1 MKIRGKFII
10 PIVGLVIICS
20 ISAIFAVNS
29 TVKNL
34 GEEQRH
40 KLSEFASKNLIDQA
54 KIRQS
59 AIYSSIDQL
68 GKSALSEAA
77 LFSEIPD
84 IQDVYEVA
92 LSGDINDE
100 NDMMMQQARQKLR
113 IVMGAYIDGYKK
125 QTGAKEFKIHFHT
138 TSGRSLA
145 RLWRKNW
152 QAKRDGKK
160 VDISDDLTSFRKT
173 VVEIN
178 QGNHAPLSGIE
189 IGRGGFAIRGLSSV
203 KGFDDEHVGSV
214 EVLKSFNDILK
225 ANHTNDSYQIAV
237 YMLAENL
244 PIATKLQNPD
254 KNPVL
259 DGKYV
264 FTSSTNPEKTN
275 QLISSD
281 LLDEGKIGT
290 SQKVVDGQFIMTF
303 PLPDFSGKTAG
314 VMALVYDMTL
324 INQMISDMKIA
335 GEESISAISWRFTA
349 GGIVL
354 VFILIATILYVTRI
368 VIKPLQ
374 LAVGSAQQI
383 ALGDLSQ
390 SIDFQSKDEV
400 GDLAAAINQM
410 IVSLKVKSD
419 EAAQIAQGNL
429 NLEVEIASEYDSM
442 GMAFKQMVANLNEV
456 LGEVHRASEQI
467 DSGSVQVS
475 DTAQTLS
482 QGATESAASLE
493 EISSSM
499 NEIGSQTQQSAD
511 NAGQAN
517 QLASNAQDAARAG
530 SERMGAMVQAMS
542 EINDAGQNISKIIK
556 VIDEIAFQTNLLA
569 LNAAVEAARA
579 GQHGKGFAVVAEEV
593 RNLAA
598 RSAKAAEETAE
609 LIEGSVDKAKNGTQI
624 AEKTSEALA
633 GIVSSITHVTDLVA
647 EIAAASNEQAQGIAQ
662 VNQGLEQI
670 DVTVQQST
678 ATAEESAASA
688 EELSSQSAHLKHM
701 LSRFSLAM
709 NSPRVKSHVSGAAT
723 EPRRV
728 PVVPHPKPAEVNTGT
743 NKSVEQNWDN
753 IKEQAKPQIQLDD
766 DEFGKF

>member
-1 MKIRGKFII
+1 MKIRAKFIL

-20 ISAIFAVNS
+20 IGAIVAING
-29 TVKNL
+29 TVQDL
-34 GEEQRH
+34 GVKQRQ
-40 KLSEFASKNLIDQA
+40 KLSEFASANLIDQA

-59 AIYSSIDQL
+59 AIYSSIDQM
-68 GKSALSEAA
+68 GKAALSQAA
-77 LFSEIPD
+77 LFSEVPD

-92 LSGDINDE
+92 HSGNINDE
-100 NDMMMQQARQKLR
+100 NDIMMQQARQKLR
-113 IVMGAYIDGYKK
+113 IVMSAYIDGYKRE
-125 QTGAKEFKIHFHT
+125 TGAKEFKIHFHMP
-138 TSGRSLA
+138 SGRSLA
-145 RLWRKNW
+145 RLWRQNW
-152 QAKRDGKK
+152 QTKRDGKK

-178 QGNHAPLSGIE
+178 QGDHKSLSGIE
-189 IGRGGFAIRGLSSV
+189 IGRGGFAIRGLSPII
-203 KGFDDEHVGSV
+203 GFDEEHVGSV
-214 EVLKSFNDILK
+214 EVLRSFGEILK
-225 ANHTNDSYQIAV
+225 ANHTDDSYQIAV

-244 PIATKLQNPD
+244 PIATKLQNPE

-259 DGKYV
+259 DDKYV
-264 FTSSTNPEKTN
+264 FTSSTNSEKTN
-275 QLISSD
+275 GLITSE
-281 LLDEGKIGT
+281 LLDEGKNGT
-290 SQKVVDGQFIMTF
+290 SQKIIGDQFVMTF
-303 PLPDFSGKTAG
+303 PIPDFSGKTAG
-314 VMALVYDMTL
+314 VMALVYDMTH
-324 INQMISDMKIA
+324 INQMISDMKKA
-335 GEESISAISWRFTA
+335 GEKSISTISWRFIV
-349 GGIVL
+349 GGTVL
-354 VFILIATILYVTRI
+354 VLILIATIMYVTRI

-374 LAVGSAQQI
+374 LAVSAAQQI

-390 SIDFQSKDEV
+390 SIDFHSKDEV
-400 GDLAAAINQM
+400 GELSAAINKM
-410 IVSLKVKSD
+410 IDSLKIKSD
-419 EAAQIAQGNL
+419 EAAQIAGGNL
-429 NLEVEIASEYDSM
+429 NLEVAVASERDNM
-442 GMAFKQMVANLNEV
+442 GMAFRQMVANLNDV

-467 DSGSVQVS
+467 DAGSVQVS

-517 QLASNAQDAARAG
+517 QLANNAQNAARTG
-530 SERMGAMVQAMS
+530 SERMGSMVQAMS

-598 RSAKAAEETAE
+598 RSAKAAEETAG
-609 LIEGSVDKAKNGTQI
+609 LIEGSVEKAKNGTQI
-624 AEKTSEALA
+624 AEKTSEALSE
-633 GIVSSITHVTDLVA
+633 IVGSITQVTDLVA
-647 EIAAASNEQAQGIAQ
+647 EIAAASHEQAQGIAQ
-662 VNQGLEQI
+662 VNQGLGQI

-701 LSRFSLAM
+701 LGRFNLAVTSSQE
-709 NSPRVKSHVSGAAT
+709 NRHAHVAAPAPRVVSAISAPVERAKAAE
-723 EPRRV
+723 EPV
-728 PVVPHPKPAEVNTGT
+728 AQSWGNVQEP
-743 NKSVEQNWDN
+743 
-753 IKEQAKPQIQLDD
+753 AKPQIKLDD

>member
-1 MKIRGKFII
+1 MKIRGKFIL

-20 ISAIFAVNS
+20 ISAIIAVNN

-34 GEEQRH
+34 GEEQRQ
-40 KLSEFASKNLIDQA
+40 KISEFASQNLIDQA

-68 GKSALSEAA
+68 GNAALSQAA

-92 LSGDINDE
+92 HSGNINDE
-100 NDMMMQQARQKLR
+100 NDIMMQQARQKLR

-125 QTGAKEFKIHFHT
+125 QTGSKEFKIHFHMP
-138 TSGRSLA
+138 SGRSLA
-145 RLWRKNW
+145 RLWRGNW

-178 QGNHAPLSGIE
+178 QGQNKPLSGIE

-203 KGFDDEHVGSV
+203 KGFDEEHVGSV
-214 EVLKSFNDILK
+214 EVLRSFGEVLK
-225 ANHTNDSYQIAV
+225 ANHTDDSYQIAV

-244 PIATKLQNPD
+244 PIATKLQNPE

-264 FTSSTNPEKTN
+264 FTSSTNPVKTN
-275 QLISSD
+275 GFITSA
-281 LLDEGKIGT
+281 LLDEGKNGT
-290 SQKVVDGQFIMTF
+290 SQKVVDGQFVMTF
-303 PLPDFSGKTAG
+303 PIPDFSGETAG

-324 INQMISDMKIA
+324 IDQMISVMKKV
-335 GEESISAISWRFTA
+335 GEESISSISWRFTV
-349 GGIVL
+349 GGAVL
-354 VFILIATILYVTRI
+354 VFILIAMILYVTRI

-374 LAVGSAQQI
+374 LAVSSAQQI
-383 ALGDLSQ
+383 ALGDLNQ

-400 GDLAAAINQM
+400 GDLASAINQM
-410 IVSLKVKSD
+410 IESLKLKAD

-429 NLEVEIASEYDSM
+429 KLEVAIASEHDSM

-499 NEIGSQTQQSAD
+499 NEIGSQTRQSAD

-517 QLASNAQDAARAG
+517 QLARNAQDAARTG
-530 SERMGAMVQAMS
+530 SERMGSMVQAMS
-542 EINDAGQNISKIIK
+542 EINGAGQNISKIIK

-609 LIEGSVDKAKNGTQI
+609 LIEGSVEKAKNGTQI
-624 AEKTSEALA
+624 AEKTSEALSE
-633 GIVSSITHVTDLVA
+633 IVNSITQVTDLVA
-647 EIAAASNEQAQGIAQ
+647 EIATASNEQAQGIAQ
-662 VNQGLEQI
+662 VNQGLGQI

-701 LSRFSLAM
+701 LSRFSLSSSM
-709 NSPRVKSHVSGAAT
+709 PQINSHAQFEAAAPRVVSAVSRPQPTKVDAA
-723 EPRRV
+723 
-728 PVVPHPKPAEVNTGT
+728 
-743 NKSVEQNWDN
+743 VEEHTAQNWGG
-753 IKEQAKPQIQLDD
+753 IKEQGNSQIKLDD
-766 DEFGKF
+766 DDFGKF